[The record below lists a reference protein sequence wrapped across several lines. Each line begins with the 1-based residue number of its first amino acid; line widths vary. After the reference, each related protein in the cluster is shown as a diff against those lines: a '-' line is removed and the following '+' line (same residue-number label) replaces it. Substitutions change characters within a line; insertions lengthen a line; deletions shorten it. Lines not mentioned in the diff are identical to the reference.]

1 MRTNGDLSNQVKP
14 RYRFTE
20 RYDDLKG
27 CLLLD
32 GFLLRERELVPVDP
46 SISNSAQ
53 VEDDLV
59 AGIKVTDLDP
69 HGEIVGKL
77 NDSAESFRR
86 NAPDYNACLTNARVA
101 LEAIAV
107 SVWARHLELTG
118 RAPDHRVHDERGG
131 DDRQG
136 SDDATGAPAV
146 HWRARRLHPPAHGS
160 LGRAAR
166 LRGLVDL
173 SRRAATGAAAPPR
186 SGCSTAWA
194 AA

>member
-107 SVWARHLELTG
+107 SVWARHLELT
-118 RAPDHRVHDERGG
+118 RPASDHRVHGERGG
-131 DDRQG
+131 NGQRG
-136 SDDATGAPAV
+136 SDDATCALA
-146 HWRARRLHPPAHGS
+146 ARRCPGRLHRPAHC
-160 LGRAAR
+160 RVVHTAR
-166 LRGLVDL
+166 LCALVDL
-173 SRRAATGAAAPPR
+173 SRRAATGAAATPR
-186 SGCSTAWA
+186 SGCSTVWA
-194 AA
+194 VA